1 MIAMNQP
8 NVLLL
13 TIDTLRA
20 DTLGSYGHPDDLTP
34 NLDRLATEGIRFTQA
49 ITGGSWTQAAM
60 PVILTSS
67 SASAYGG
74 CLTAL
79 SPARP
84 SPIETLAAHGYST
97 GAFSTN
103 PHLSTKTGYGRGFS
117 HFEEFIPDERDPALR
132 NVSGGQRLLRTPLFH
147 RIVTPLGMQL
157 RPARVYSP
165 AQEVTDAARRWI
177 DNVQGPFFGWV
188 HYMDIHWPYHLEDEL
203 TRPREL
209 AAAWRDLA
217 IMHQRASFRRERDI
231 TSTQRDRF
239 LRLYLQALHYL
250 DRQIGRLID
259 HLEATGLT
267 DNTIVVVA
275 SDHGEE
281 FLDHG
286 RWGHWESN
294 LYDEIVRVPLLIRL
308 PQHGDATVI
317 HRQVRTM
324 DLMPTVLDLCRCPA
338 PGSGNGLSRMEGT
351 SLVPLWNQS
360 AGSYEVTEAICE
372 MHRPPWHR
380 IAVRTAT
387 HKYIWD
393 NKRPRQPELYDLQ
406 ADPEETTN
414 VAADQ
419 AQLVERFEAIVRR
432 HLERV
437 AATEPAKAPDALEL
451 DDATKRR
458 LRALGYVD

>member
-1 MIAMNQP
+1 MTQP

-20 DTLGSYGHPDDLTP
+20 DTLGCYGHPDNLTP
-34 NLDRLATEGIRFTQA
+34 NLDRLAAEGIRFTQA

-84 SPIETLAAHGYST
+84 SPIEALAARGYST
-97 GAFSTN
+97 AAFSTN
-103 PHLSTKTGYGRGFS
+103 PHLSPKTGYGRGFT
-117 HFEEFIPDERDPALR
+117 HFEEFVPDERDPLLR
-132 NVSGGQRLLRTPLFH
+132 NLSGGQRLLRNRIFH
-147 RIVTPLGMQL
+147 RIVTPLGIQL
-157 RPARVYSP
+157 RPARVYNP
-165 AQEVTDAARRWI
+165 AQEVTASACRWL
-177 DNVQGPFFGWV
+177 DGVQAPFFGWI

-203 TRPREL
+203 TQPDQL

-217 IMHQRASFRRERDI
+217 IMHQRASFKRERDI
-231 TSTQRDRF
+231 TPEQRDRF
-239 LRLYLQALHYL
+239 LGLYLQALHYL
-250 DRQIGRLID
+250 DRQIGRLLD
-259 HLEATGLT
+259 YLEATGLAE
-267 DNTIVVVA
+267 NTIIVA
-275 SDHGEE
+275 VSDHGEE

-294 LYDEIVRVPLLIRL
+294 LYDEIIRVPLIIRL

-317 HRQVRTM
+317 HRQVRAL
-324 DLMPTVLDLCRCPA
+324 DLMPTLLALCRCPA

-351 SLVPLWNQS
+351 SLVPLWHQP

-380 IAVRTAT
+380 IAVRTSR

-393 NKRPRQPELYDLQ
+393 NKQPQQPELYDLQ
-406 ADPEETTN
+406 ADPAETTD

-419 AQLVERFEAIVRR
+419 AQRAEEFEAVVRR

-437 AATEPAKAPDALEL
+437 ALTEPSELPDALEL
-451 DDATKRR
+451 DDTTRRR